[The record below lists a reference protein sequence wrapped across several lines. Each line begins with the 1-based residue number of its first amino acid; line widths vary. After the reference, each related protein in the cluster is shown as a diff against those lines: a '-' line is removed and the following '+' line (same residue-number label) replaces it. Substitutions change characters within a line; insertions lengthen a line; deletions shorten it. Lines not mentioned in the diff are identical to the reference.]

1 MKRLLLIFL
10 IFTVISVDAQD
21 CDIIILNDGTEVP
34 SIIEELRINEIAYKK
49 CDNLN
54 GPLYVIE
61 KISVFMLKYKN
72 GQTFIMR
79 EGDLTNSKSNQ
90 KKFYLSKL
98 NNEELKTL
106 VEKEEWLKL
115 VEKSGSSRTC
125 KIVAFKKIQTI
136 YRPCDGGLG
145 FGINNIYIE
154 KLEGESF
161 VLYLDN
167 KE

>member
-10 IFTVISVDAQD
+10 FFTVISVDAQD

-79 EGDLTNSKSNQ
+79 EGDLTDLKSNQ
-90 KKFYLSKL
+90 KKFYVSKL
-98 NNEELKTL
+98 NNDELKTL
-106 VEKEEWLKL
+106 VEKEECLKL
-115 VEKSGSSRTC
+115 VEKNGSSRTC
-125 KIVAFKKIQTI
+125 KIVAFKKNQTI

-145 FGINNIYIE
+145 FGINNIYVE
-154 KLEGESF
+154 KLEGENF
-161 VLYLDN
+161 VLYLD
-167 KE
+167 KIE